1 MIDFGFWILD
11 GGLRATQQRHDSLSL
26 GRRRSSDCGGRP
38 RERAGVRV
46 RSAIQNPKSKIQ
58 NQGRRGT
65 VAVAMI
71 IVMTVIS
78 LVIVGMVL
86 GGARD
91 QDLTI
96 RRLETLGAFY
106 AAEAGMNMA
115 LRESMLSVDE
125 DGDGGVG
132 SISDDANA
140 GNDPVIGS
148 ARVRVE
154 VVDGADESTLISHG
168 RAGDSQ
174 RRIESDL
181 EGGFGQAMGLKAR
194 YYTSA
199 STVNTL
205 DGIDWNAT
213 PTYTGS
219 VANLNFASTNGQG
232 WPGGPTNNWGRR
244 YTGVIAIPTAGTWTF
259 TTNSDDGSKLWI
271 DGTLVVN
278 NDGTHSMSSVSA
290 SIALTAGDHLIE
302 VRWFERTGV
311 YGLIVSWAGPGV
323 STQVI
328 PVSALRH

>member
-1 MIDFGFWILD
+1 MI
-11 GGLRATQQRHDSLSL
+11 R
-26 GRRRSSDCGGRP
+26 
-38 RERAGVRV
+38 
-46 RSAIQNPKSKIQ
+46 AIQNPRSKTRNCQ
-58 NQGRRGT
+58 RRGT

-71 IVMTVIS
+71 IVMTVVS

-125 DGDGGVG
+125 DGDGAVG
-132 SISDDANA
+132 SISNDGNA
-140 GNDPVIGS
+140 ANDPVIGS
-148 ARVRVE
+148 GRVRVE

-194 YYTSA
+194 YFALGTSP
-199 STVNTL
+199 STL
-205 DGIDWNAT
+205 DSFDWTAT
-213 PTYTGS
+213 PAYTGS
-219 VANLNFASTNGQG
+219 VSNLNFVSTNGQG
-232 WPGGPTNNWGRR
+232 WPNGPTNWWGRR

-271 DGTLVVN
+271 DGTLVVS
-278 NDGTHSMSSVSA
+278 NDGPHAMQSVSA

-311 YGLIVSWAGPGV
+311 YGLIVSWSGPGV